1 MWIIIVAVF
10 FLFFVF
16 CRFTKVKEGTGKIIT
31 RFDGVVK
38 VFIQWS
44 GWYMDK
50 NGDVVSG
57 GPQRR
62 WYGGLRVWLGT
73 PWDKT
78 YTYNLRFH
86 SIEEVEGERVPVHH
100 EIKNADYVQLRPDRY
115 WRKSLGVET
124 KDGQFP
130 DIEWL
135 IGMRS
140 INPEKTIFKA
150 PSNWVENALTELE
163 PTMRQYI
170 RTKDLNKLLN
180 LTRKQIWKDK
190 GNDRVIQIVLKNEW
204 GIQID
209 EQEIGIFNVILPP
222 EYQKALAAESKA
234 KMEAKA
240 VQTKAEIEA
249 IARAAETIGT
259 VIEMMAKAR
268 GKKPE
273 EIQKEIDADPKL
285 KAEFLSLSEN
295 LLIRKLGMESGS
307 RVDIGVEGAEGIERL
322 ILNSLAAW
330 QRMPMGPTGKAKKE
344 KSEGKP
350 EGEKTAKEEKKEEKE
365 TKKDEEAEKE
375 MDELTAEA
383 EKKAKQLGLD

>member
-1 MWIIIVAVF
+1 MWSELLIAIA
-10 FLFFVF
+10 LFFIFVK
-16 CRFTKVKEGTGKIIT
+16 FTKAREGTGKIIT

-38 VFIQWS
+38 VFIQWL
-44 GWYMDK
+44 GWYKNK
-50 NGDVVSG
+50 NGDVVTG

-73 PWDKT
+73 PFDKA

-86 SIEEVEGERVPVHH
+86 SIEEIEGKRVPVYH

-115 WRKSLGVET
+115 WRKSLEVET

-135 IGMRS
+135 VGMRS

-163 PTMRQYI
+163 PTLRQYG
-170 RTKDLNKLLN
+170 RTKNLDKLLN
-180 LTRKQIWKDK
+180 LTREQIWKDI
-190 GNDRVIQIVLKNEW
+190 GNDHAIQIVLKNEW
-204 GIQID
+204 GIKID
-209 EQEIGIFNVILPP
+209 EQEIGILNVILPP

-259 VIEMMAKAR
+259 VIEMMARAR

-330 QRMPMGPTGKAKKE
+330 QRMPMGPTGEAKKE
-344 KSEGKP
+344 KPEGKP
-350 EGEKTAKEEKKEEKE
+350 EGEKPAKEETKEEKEKKEEENEIEKGKLFFEKRVKE
-365 TKKDEEAEKE
+365 AKE
-375 MDELTAEA
+375 QED
-383 EKKAKQLGLD
+383 

>member
-44 GWYMDK
+44 GYKKLDK
-50 NGDVVSG
+50 NGDVVPG

-86 SIEEVEGERVPVHH
+86 SIEEVEGERVPVRH

-115 WRKSLGVET
+115 WRKSLEVET

-163 PTMRQYI
+163 PTLRQYA
-170 RTKDLNKLLN
+170 RNKDLNELLN
-180 LTRKQIWKDK
+180 LTREQIWKDK
-190 GNDRVIQIVLKNEW
+190 GNDHAIQIVLKNEW

-249 IARAAETIGT
+249 IARSAEIEGT
-259 VIEMMAKAR
+259 FQKILKNRAKME
-268 GKKPE
+268 GKK
-273 EIQKEIDADPKL
+273 IKDVYKEIETQPEKRKEIMD
-285 KAEFLSLSEN
+285 F
-295 LLIRKLGMESGS
+295 IMRKLGMESGS
-307 RVDIGVEGAEGIERL
+307 RFEIGVQGAEGVERM
-322 ILNSLAAW
+322 ILNALAVW
-330 QRMPMGPTGKAKKE
+330 QRIPKGEQKTTKE
-344 KSEGKP
+344 KQDNSRESRRKSR
-350 EGEKTAKEEKKEEKE
+350 AEEIFEEEQKKIR
-365 TKKDEEAEKE
+365 
-375 MDELTAEA
+375 
-383 EKKAKQLGLD
+383 EKKANETKG